1 MKPNMNK
8 KALDYALASARE
20 FSEGAINGRAKNEV
34 LSLAPGFSRVESG
47 GGNEKTV
54 LTVFLKLAILSEYQ

>member
-34 LSLAPGFSRVESG
+34 LSLAPGFSRVCRGVNRGE
-47 GGNEKTV
+47 TV
-54 LTVFLKLAILSEYQ
+54 LTVSPMPKT